1 MECGLDAP
9 ESDGVSDC
17 GLDEVGQSFT
27 LPEYGLEF
35 SAQLWLDAD
44 LGYDS
49 GLHQKIVLRLG
60 YAREEPFWCRRS
72 T

>member
-1 MECGLDAP
+1 LDAP
-9 ESDGVSDC
+9 ESDGVSHC

-44 LGYDS
+44 LGYD
-49 GLHQKIVLRLG
+49 GRLHPGSVLRLS
-60 YAREEPFWCRRS
+60 YARNTPSGAPVS